1 MQRHELLELM
11 ATLQLSG
18 MRAAFDEI
26 VADGLR
32 RQHAFHQMLGALLLD
47 ALPPHFFQQFDCFF

>member
-1 MQRHELLELM
+1 MERHELLELM

-18 MRAAFDEI
+18 MRTAFDEV

-32 RQHAFHQMLGALLLD
+32 RQHTFHQMFGALL
-47 ALPPHFFQQFDCFF
+47 